1 MFLDKTLKRGI
12 SHATD
17 NVNIVSQARSEL
29 IFIDS
34 TEDELQMVETPVYTF
49 ILPDLTQLE
58 GKVQTIFN
66 YLIYLLIIFQHM
78 FLYRKISH
86 VYRKRFDS
94 CSNAKFS

>member
-1 MFLDKTLKRGI
+1 MVHWRRYWYSPLINLPLDKTLKRGI

-34 TEDELQMVETPVYTF
+34 TEDELQIVETPVYTF

-58 GKVQTIFN
+58 GKYFKYYV
-66 YLIYLLIIFQHM
+66 L
-78 FLYRKISH
+78 
-86 VYRKRFDS
+86 
-94 CSNAKFS
+94 FSS

>member
-1 MFLDKTLKRGI
+1 MLLDKTLKRGI

-34 TEDELQMVETPVYTF
+34 TEDELQIVETPVYTF

-58 GKVQTIFN
+58 GKYFKYVLFINPIPLISYKYKYFN
-66 YLIYLLIIFQHM
+66 I
-78 FLYRKISH
+78 
-86 VYRKRFDS
+86 
-94 CSNAKFS
+94 